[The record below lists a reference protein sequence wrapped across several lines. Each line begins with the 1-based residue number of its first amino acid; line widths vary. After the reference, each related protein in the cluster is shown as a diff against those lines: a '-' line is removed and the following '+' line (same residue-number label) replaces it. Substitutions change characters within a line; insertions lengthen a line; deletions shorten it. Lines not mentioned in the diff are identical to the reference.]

1 MTNNINDKNNC
12 LTNKQKINMQRN
24 AKELE
29 KWDNRVIYNVRFKDD
44 TKAPL
49 DKLDDILFNSLQ
61 KFTIIAANSEALVY
75 KIGRYFIS
83 QDVKNDEITFIDG
96 KIVES
101 YIGDESKDW
110 KKKDRVDEFFETFG
124 EDCKGKWVIIPF
136 LSFEISIGLSIYFI
150 SQFKKYSAI
159 GIIFYA
165 EGPNNLV
172 EVLSL
177 NSDDPN
183 FYEFPKKEYRK
194 RKRLLPDDEW

>member
-1 MTNNINDKNNC
+1 MTN
-12 LTNKQKINMQRN
+12 KIPVSRKENSQIE
-24 AKELE
+24 KELE
-29 KWDNRVIYNVRFKDD
+29 KWDNRVIFNMEFKKD

-49 DKLDDILFNSLQ
+49 DKLENILFNSLE

-75 KIGRYFIS
+75 KIGRFFIS
-83 QDVKNDEITFIDG
+83 KKVKNDEITFIDG
-96 KIVES
+96 KIIES

-110 KKKDRVDEFFETFG
+110 KKKDRVDEFFTTFG
-124 EDCKGKWVIIPF
+124 EDCKGKWVIIP
-136 LSFEISIGLSIYFI
+136 LMHFEISIGLAIYFI

-159 GIIFYA
+159 GVIFYA

-177 NSDDPN
+177 NTDDPN

-194 RKRLLPDDEW
+194 VKRFIPDDEW